1 MLKIIRPAIGAAK
14 RGYYI
19 GLIDMVLREAAIRSL
34 EKEMMYIDKDIL
46 AGVAGEYR

>member
-1 MLKIIRPAIGAAK
+1 MLKIIRPAIGASR

-34 EKEMMYIDKDIL
+34 EKGMMHIDKDVL
-46 AGVAGEYR
+46 TEVAEEYS